1 MTRKKNKK
9 FLLSISELFHHIFMR
24 LWHKDLI
31 DVLPRQQLI
40 AQWRECVCIAKN
52 IKTNGTPNHI
62 LVNKILNFPQSHFA
76 SYCHLIKNEILQ
88 RGYNCNWERIVP
100 YIEET
105 EAVTYE
111 NLFENWMNYRYFVQ
125 CFHNLEEKFDCGGI
139 SYEEF
144 KQIKNK
150 HAIIETCQAKRN
162 H

>member
-1 MTRKKNKK
+1 
-9 FLLSISELFHHIFMR
+9 MR

-31 DVLPRQQLI
+31 DVFPRQQLI

-62 LVNKILNFPQSHFA
+62 LVNKILNFPQSHFV

-125 CFHNLEEKFDCGGI
+125 CFHNLEEKFDCEGI
-139 SYEEF
+139 SKEDF